1 METDIRENEMAR
13 YFILSGVLL
22 LVSIIT
28 GCAALDAALL
38 DPETGEYSPGSP
50 VGLGGSLLG
59 SFIPWAGA
67 ALGAV
72 GTLYSQVRRKKYADA
87 LKSTITGI
95 SAVRKLRSET
105 GEIKLTDDRLVE
117 NLREIQGKHKTE
129 KLVQKVI
136 KKENGN
142 QGG

>member
-1 METDIRENEMAR
+1 MAR

-67 ALGAV
+67 ALGAI
-72 GTLYSQVRRKKYADA
+72 GTLYSQIRRKKYANA
-87 LKSTITGI
+87 LSSTVTGI
-95 SAVRKLRSET
+95 SAVRALRAENGT
-105 GEIKLTDDRLVE
+105 INLTD
-117 NLREIQGKHKTE
+117 E
-129 KLVQKVI
+129 KLVQILRDIQEADKTKKLISKVV
-136 KKENGN
+136 KKESENHSK
-142 QGG
+142 